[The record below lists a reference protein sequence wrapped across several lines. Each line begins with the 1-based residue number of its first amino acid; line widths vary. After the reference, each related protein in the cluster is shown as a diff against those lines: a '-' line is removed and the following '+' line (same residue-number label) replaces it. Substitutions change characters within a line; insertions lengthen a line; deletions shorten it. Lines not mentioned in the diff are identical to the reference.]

1 MNQRPWPIA
10 ETGPYLSQVEA
21 PYSGA
26 WSLPSRRADF
36 MPPALL
42 VAAMALHAALGIALM
57 SSETLATLHA
67 LLTLAT
73 GVGLGLMSR
82 SPVSSVY
89 AASYAAGAECV
100 WRLTH
105 AQVFWEFGKYSA
117 VAILLVALYRI
128 SRPKTH
134 GAAALYFVLL
144 LPSAVITISELS
156 LDEARQRLSFNLSG
170 PLLLAVGII
179 VFSNLRFTMTQLHR
193 VFVFF
198 MMPLVSVAAI
208 AVYGIATATN
218 LKFSNDSNAVTSGGF
233 GPNQVSAAL
242 GLGLFFAVLCVL
254 DERSSLRLR
263 IVLFASV
270 VLFAVQS
277 AMTFS
282 RSGLYTAGAG
292 TLLALVYLVRVPGI
306 RARLVQVVP
315 LLLMLI
321 LVAWPRIDAFTD
333 GALAERFTDTNLTHR
348 DELAYDDWLI
358 FLDNP
363 VFGAGPGMGQAARMG
378 LVAHTEY
385 SRLLSEHGSCGIVAI
400 AILAVAGWRRWM
412 MAESNLEKGYVVSMI
427 GWAALYLAVNGM
439 RLAAP
444 SFVASLAFT
453 RFSIGRSA
461 R

>member
-1 MNQRPWPIA
+1 MRPA
-10 ETGPYLSQVEA
+10 VLA
-21 PYSGA
+21 A
-26 WSLPSRRADF
+26 
-36 MPPALL
+36 AL
-42 VAAMALHAALGIALM
+42 ALHGLLGIALM

-67 LLTLAT
+67 LLTLVA
-73 GVGLGLMSR
+73 GIGLGLMSR
-82 SPVSSVY
+82 SPLSAVC

-117 VAILLVALYRI
+117 VVILFVALYRI
-128 SRPKTH
+128 VRPRMH
-134 GAAALYFVLL
+134 GAAALYFILL
-144 LPSAVITISELS
+144 LPSAVITISELP

-170 PLLLAVGII
+170 PFLLAVGVI
-179 VFSNLRFTMTQLHR
+179 VFSNLKVTIPQLHR
-193 VFVFF
+193 IFVFF

-208 AVYGIATATN
+208 ALYGIATATN
-218 LKFSNDSNAVTSGGF
+218 LHFTNDSNAVLSGGF

-242 GLGLFFAVLCVL
+242 GLGLFFAVLAVL
-254 DERSSLRLR
+254 DERSSLRMRTILFLTLL
-263 IVLFASV
+263 LFA
-270 VLFAVQS
+270 AQS

-282 RSGLYTAGAG
+282 RSGVYTAGAG
-292 TLLALVYLVRVPGI
+292 TVLALVYLVRIPHV
-306 RARLVQVVP
+306 RARIVQAVP
-315 LLLMLI
+315 ALLLLI
-321 LVAWPRIDAFTD
+321 LLAWPRIDAFTD

-363 VFGAGPGMGQAARMG
+363 IFGAGPGMGQAARMG

-385 SRLLSEHGSCGIVAI
+385 SRLLSEHGICGLVAI
-400 AILAVAGWRRWM
+400 AILGVAAWRRWT
-412 MAESNLEKGYVVSMI
+412 MAESDLERGYVVSMI

-444 SFVASLAFT
+444 SFVGSLAFA
-453 RFSIGRSA
+453 RFAMGRSA

>member
-1 MNQRPWPIA
+1 MNQRSWPIA
-10 ETGPYLSQVEA
+10 ETSPYLSQVEA
-21 PYSGA
+21 QFVASWPVGF
-26 WSLPSRRADF
+26 RQTDF
-36 MPPALL
+36 MRPAVLAIAL
-42 VAAMALHAALGIALM
+42 ALHGILGIAFMNSPAL
-57 SSETLATLHA
+57 STLHA
-67 LLTLAT
+67 LLTLAV

-82 SPVSSVY
+82 SPLNAVC

-117 VAILLVALYRI
+117 VVILLVALYRMV
-128 SRPKTH
+128 RPRMH
-134 GAAALYFVLL
+134 GAAALYFLLL
-144 LPSAVITISELS
+144 LPSAVITISELP
-156 LDEARQRLSFNLSG
+156 LDDARQRLSFNLSG
-170 PLLLAVGII
+170 PLLLTVGVI
-179 VFSNLRFTMTQLHR
+179 VFSNLKVTVEQLHR
-193 VFVFF
+193 VFAFF
-198 MMPLVSVAAI
+198 MMPLVSIAAI
-208 AVYGIATATN
+208 ALYGIATTTN

-254 DERSSLRLR
+254 NERSSLRLR
-263 IVLFASV
+263 IVMFASLLLFAI
-270 VLFAVQS
+270 QS

-282 RSGLYTAGAG
+282 RSGLYTAGVATG
-292 TLLALVYLVRVPGI
+292 LALVYLVRVPGI
-306 RARLVQVVP
+306 RARLVQMIP

-321 LVAWPRIDAFTD
+321 LIAWPRIDAFTE

-385 SRLLSEHGSCGIVAI
+385 SRLLSEHGICGLVAI
-400 AILAVAGWRRWM
+400 TILGVAGWRRWM
-412 MAESNLEKGYVVSMI
+412 MAESDLERGYVVSMI
-427 GWAALYLAVNGM
+427 GWAALYLMVNGM

-453 RFSIGRSA
+453 RFAMGRSA